1 MMKDMMAGFELFQ
14 PADVET
20 ALELLDRHGANG
32 WRLAGG
38 YDSLDWLKNRG
49 KGPRAVIDLER
60 LDELKGIRET
70 ADGIEIGALTTLT
83 EIETSPLV
91 RERFG
96 LLADA
101 AAKVASPQIRN
112 AGTIGGNLCQD
123 TRCWYYRYGV
133 RCYRAGGNTCYA
145 AAPGAMNREHAIF
158 EAGRCI
164 AVTPSDCAPAVVAL
178 DAEMVIRNRGGERV
192 VRAADFFMP
201 PSVDIRRMTV
211 LEPEELLTAIRLPN
225 EWAGASFYFEKVAD
239 RNVWDFP
246 LVNVAAA
253 FRMNGTTVEDARIVC
268 GAVQCT
274 PRRATAAE
282 RIVRGQAR
290 TEPVA
295 ASAGAA
301 AVTDAEALSYNQFK
315 IPLMESLVRRAVRG
329 TAVV

>member
-20 ALELLDRHGANG
+20 ALELLDRHGAAS

-38 YDSLDWLKNRG
+38 YDSLDWLKNRS
-49 KGPRAVIDLER
+49 KQTRAVIDLEG
-60 LDELKGIRET
+60 LDELRGIREN
-70 ADGIEIGALTTLT
+70 AGGLEIGALTTLT

-91 RERFG
+91 RERYG

-101 AAKVASPQIRN
+101 ARKVASPQIRN

-133 RCYRAGGNTCYA
+133 KCYRAGGNTCYA
-145 AAPGAMNREHAIF
+145 AAPEAMNREHAIF
-158 EAGRCI
+158 EASRCV

-178 DAEMVIRNRGGERV
+178 DAEMVVRSRGGERV
-192 VRAADFFMP
+192 IRAADFFVSP
-201 PSVDIRRMTV
+201 AIDIRRMTV
-211 LEPEELLTAIRLPN
+211 LEPEELLVAVRLPAA
-225 EWAGASFYFEKVAD
+225 WSGASFYFEKVAD

-253 FRMNGTTVEDARIVC
+253 FRMNGDAVADARIVC

-282 RIVRGQAR
+282 RLVVGRSR
-290 TEPVA
+290 TDPVA
-295 ASAGAA
+295 EAAAAA
-301 AVTDAEALSYNQFK
+301 AVAGAEPLGFNAYK
-315 IPLMESLVRRAVRG
+315 VPLMQSLVRRAVRG
-329 TAVV
+329 A

>member
-1 MMKDMMAGFELFQ
+1 MMKDMMTGFELFQ

-20 ALELLDRHGANG
+20 ALELLDRHGPNG

-70 ADGIEIGALTTLT
+70 ADGLEIGALTTLT

-91 RERFG
+91 RERFT
-96 LLADA
+96 LLAEA
-101 AAKVASPQIRN
+101 AGKVASPQIRN

-145 AAPGAMNREHAIF
+145 AAPDAMNREHAIF
-158 EAGRCI
+158 EASRCI

-178 DAEMVIRNRGGERV
+178 DAEMVVRNRGGERV
-192 VRAADFFMP
+192 IRAIDFFMP

-211 LEPEELLTAIRLPN
+211 LEPEDLLTAVRLPN

-274 PRRATAAE
+274 PRRVTAAE

-290 TEPVA
+290 SEQVA
-295 ASAGAA
+295 DSAGAA
-301 AVTDAEALSYNQFK
+301 AVTGAEALAYNQFK
-315 IPLMESLVRRAVRG
+315 IPLMESLVKRAVRG
-329 TAVV
+329 V

>member
-20 ALELLDRHGANG
+20 ALDLLDRHGADG

-49 KGPRAVIDLER
+49 KGPRAVIDLDR

-70 ADGIEIGALTTLT
+70 PAGVEIGALTTLT
-83 EIETSPLV
+83 EVETSPV
-91 RERFG
+91 IRERFG

-101 AAKVASPQIRN
+101 ARRVASPQIRN
-112 AGTIGGNLCQD
+112 AGTLGGNLCQD

-145 AAPGAMNREHAIF
+145 AAPEAMNREHAIF
-158 EAGRCI
+158 EASRCV

-178 DAEMVIRNRGGERV
+178 DAEMVVRSRRGERV
-192 VRAADFFMP
+192 IPAGEFFMP
-201 PSVDIRRMTV
+201 PSVDIQRMTV
-211 LEPEELLTAIRLPN
+211 LEPEDLLVSIRLPAA
-225 EWAGASFYFEKVAD
+225 WSGAEFYFEKVAD

-253 FRMNGTTVEDARIVC
+253 FRMSGSTVAEARIVC

-274 PRRATAAE
+274 PRRVAEAE
-282 RIVRGQAR
+282 RVVRGQPRNDQVA
-290 TEPVA
+290 ESAAVA
-295 ASAGAA
+295 AVGGAEPLA
-301 AVTDAEALSYNQFK
+301 FNQYK
-315 IPLMESLVRRAVRG
+315 IPLMQSLVRRAVRG
-329 TAVV
+329 A

>member
-14 PADVET
+14 PTDVET
-20 ALELLDRHGANG
+20 ALDLLDRHGPNG
-32 WRLAGG
+32 WRIAGG
-38 YDSLDWLKNRG
+38 YDSLDWLKNRS

-70 ADGIEIGALTTLT
+70 PGGIEIGALTTLT

-91 RERFG
+91 RERFS
-96 LLADA
+96 LLSDA
-101 AAKVASPQIRN
+101 ARRVASPQIRN

-145 AAPGAMNREHAIF
+145 AAPEAMNREHAIF
-158 EAGRCI
+158 EASRCV

-178 DAEMVIRNRGGERV
+178 DAEMVVRSRAGERTIP
-192 VRAADFFMP
+192 AAQFFMA

-211 LEPEELLTAIRLPN
+211 LEPEDLLTAVRLPDT
-225 EWAGASFYFEKVAD
+225 WAGASFYFEKVAD

-253 FRMNGTTVEDARIVC
+253 FRMSGGTVADARIVC

-274 PRRATAAE
+274 PRRVTAAE
-282 RIVRGQAR
+282 RLVRGQAR
-290 TEPVA
+290 SEAVA
-295 ASAGAA
+295 ESAGAA
-301 AVTDAEALSYNQFK
+301 AVIGAEPLNYNHFK
-315 IPLMESLVRRAVRG
+315 IPLMQSLVKRAVRG
-329 TAVV
+329 TA

>member
-20 ALELLDRHGANG
+20 ALDLLDRHGADG

-49 KGPRAVIDLER
+49 KGPRAVIDLDR
-60 LDELKGIRET
+60 LDDLRGIRET
-70 ADGIEIGALTTLT
+70 PTGVEIGALTTLT
-83 EIETSPLV
+83 EVETSPV
-91 RERFG
+91 IRERFG

-101 AAKVASPQIRN
+101 ARRVASPQIRN
-112 AGTIGGNLCQD
+112 AGTLGGNLCQD

-145 AAPGAMNREHAIF
+145 AAPEAMNREHAIF
-158 EAGRCI
+158 EASRCV

-178 DAEMVIRNRGGERV
+178 DAEMVVRNRRGERV
-192 VRAADFFMP
+192 IPAADFFMP
-201 PSVDIRRMTV
+201 PSADIQRMTV
-211 LEPEELLTAIRLPN
+211 LEPEDLLISIRLPAA
-225 EWAGASFYFEKVAD
+225 WSGAEFYFEKVAD

-253 FRMNGTTVEDARIVC
+253 FRMNGSTVAEARIVC

-274 PRRATAAE
+274 PRRVTGAE
-282 RIVRGQAR
+282 RIVRGQPR
-290 TEPVA
+290 SDQVA
-295 ASAGAA
+295 EAAGAA
-301 AVTDAEALSYNQFK
+301 AVDGAEPLAFNQYK
-315 IPLMESLVRRAVRG
+315 IPLMQNLVRRAVRG
-329 TAVV
+329 A

>member
-20 ALELLDRHGANG
+20 ALDLLDRHGADG

-49 KGPRAVIDLER
+49 KGPRAVIDLDR
-60 LDELKGIRET
+60 LDDLRGIRET
-70 ADGIEIGALTTLT
+70 PDGVEIGALTTLT
-83 EIETSPLV
+83 DVETSPLI
-91 RERFG
+91 RDRFG

-101 AAKVASPQIRN
+101 ARKVASPQIRN
-112 AGTIGGNLCQD
+112 AGTLGGNLCQD

-145 AAPGAMNREHAIF
+145 AAPEAMNREHAIF
-158 EAGRCI
+158 EASRCV

-178 DAEMVIRNRGGERV
+178 DAEMVVRNRRGERV
-192 VRAADFFMP
+192 IPAADFFMP
-201 PSVDIRRMTV
+201 PSVDIERMTV
-211 LEPEELLTAIRLPN
+211 LEPEDLLISIRLPAA
-225 EWAGASFYFEKVAD
+225 WAGAEFYFEKVAD

-253 FRMNGTTVEDARIVC
+253 FRMSGSTVAEARIVC

-274 PRRATAAE
+274 PRRVIEAE

-290 TEPVA
+290 SDQVA
-295 ASAGAA
+295 ESAGAA
-301 AVTDAEALSYNQFK
+301 AVDGAEPLAFNQYK
-315 IPLMESLVRRAVRG
+315 IPLMQSLVRRAVRG
-329 TAVV
+329 A